1 MSKTQTVDMTPTWE
15 GLLPLFLLAVVN
27 KGAVFMEDEACVE
40 LRKMARA
47 ADLWNQHCKE
57 MDEQVS

>member
-1 MSKTQTVDMTPTWE
+1 MSDIETVDMTPTWQ

-27 KGAVFMEDEACVE
+27 KGAVFMEDEACKE
-40 LRKMARA
+40 LSKMARA

-57 MDEQVS
+57 MEDAQ